1 MYECH
6 SLLWVL
12 YICHSERTLED
23 MFDSQ
28 VLELEREV
36 MELKIANTNLLYN
49 KKALN
54 NLVTVKNTGLTE
66 VCKCKGCYLAKRF

>member
-1 MYECH
+1 
-6 SLLWVL
+6 
-12 YICHSERTLED
+12 